1 MQLKALN
8 MPQGGLTRATLIR
21 NIAQPVAG
29 VGGRGSEWALLIN
42 DLEIP
47 YATLISSKHIFA
59 SCNSFQFRF
68 EKRIDLRDKKTIK
81 YVDVAWHINL
91 SRRLFNLR

>member
-21 NIAQPVAG
+21 NVAQPVSG

-47 YATLISSKHIFA
+47 YATLISSNTFLPRAIPF
-59 SCNSFQFRF
+59 SFV
-68 EKRIDLRDKKTIK
+68 LKTESICAIRK
-81 YVDVAWHINL
+81 L
-91 SRRLFNLR
+91 